1 MAKLK
6 GCKKTVAVVLAFAIC
21 ISVCVISSVLVTATA
36 EKPINVVYADDFSGS
51 SLSNDWVYM
60 AKGVATDDGNAY
72 TSEVENGLLKVNTYK
87 LGRSSI
93 AGCLYLPGKE
103 TVNQRVAVETSSLQ
117 NGDTISVYARLSKGD
132 DSNWKSL
139 KGYYARY
146 CASNGKIQ
154 LFKINTASKNDVLI
168 DSGYRSYTAGE
179 KYRLEIVVTGTQRTV
194 ISVRMIK
201 VTDTL
206 EQVVAQNTYVD
217 TDSPFTS
224 GTAGIGVAGSS
235 SSASQYAYLDN
246 FEYTSTDNVE
256 DTPKYLSHLRSVST
270 KTFGQVVTLDK
281 GAEYIFA
288 AYGSVDVAD
297 ASGYRNEPLWVE
309 YQTGANQYSSTTQ
322 RLITERS
329 AICKTADLTKA
340 QCKQNNLE
348 YSEYNVSYVTFTAG
362 IGATEGLSDSY
373 IGGKVKHVV
382 GIRVNT
388 STHLLGNY
396 SYFTLY
402 RKDDPYRTN
411 LLVNPDFKMGLYGW
425 SDTAGSYFGCTQGK
439 ETNAVSSKNG
449 YVEILTDKNNYEYY
463 EMFKNPNYEG
473 LDGDANRDNVFN
485 VCDLVYSDMGT
496 NKYYYVADYNKDG
509 QLNSSDADVIKY
521 KLASIIK
528 ESVPEVIGLD
538 NDSVDDNNFR

>member
-6 GCKKTVAVVLAFAIC
+6 SYKKLIAVVLAFAIC
-21 ISVCVISSVLVTATA
+21 LSICILSSVITGASA
-36 EKPINVVYADDFSGS
+36 EEPINLVYSDDFSS
-51 SLSNDWVYM
+51 ESLKNDWVYM
-60 AKGVATDDGNAY
+60 AKGTTTDDGKAY
-72 TSEVENGLLKVNTYK
+72 TSEIENGLLKVNTHK

-117 NGDTISVYARLSKGD
+117 NGDTICVYARLNKGD

-146 CASNGKIQ
+146 CTSNGKIQ
-154 LFKINTASKNDVLI
+154 LFKINTASSNVVLI
-168 DSGYRSYTAGE
+168 DSGYRGYTAGE
-179 KYRLEIVVTGTQRTV
+179 KYRLEIIVSGTERTV
-194 ISVRMIK
+194 ISVRLIK

-217 TDSPFTS
+217 TNSPFTS

-235 SSASQYAYLDN
+235 SSSSQYAYLDN
-246 FEYTSTDNVE
+246 FEYTSTDNVK
-256 DTPKYLSHLRSVST
+256 DTPKYLSHLRSVGT

-281 GAEYIFA
+281 GAEYVFA
-288 AYGSVDVAD
+288 AYGTVDSKD
-297 ASGYRNEPLWVE
+297 AIGYRNEPLWVE
-309 YQTGANQYSSTTQ
+309 YQTGANQYSSSTQ
-322 RLITERS
+322 RLIINRS

-340 QCKQNNLE
+340 QCKQNNLP

-362 IGATEGLSDSY
+362 KGDTEGLADSY

-382 GIRVNT
+382 GIRVDT

-396 SYFTLY
+396 SYFMLY

-411 LLVNPDFKMGLYGW
+411 LLVNPEFKMGLYGW

-439 ETNAVSSKNG
+439 ETNALSTAKG
-449 YVEILTDKNNYEYY
+449 YVSILSDKNNYEYY
-463 EMFKNPNYEG
+463 EAFKNPNYNG
-473 LDGDANRDNVFN
+473 IDGDANRDDEFN
-485 VCDLVYSDMGT
+485 VCDLVYSNVT
-496 NKYYYVADYNKDG
+496 NNKYYYIADYNKDG
-509 QLNSSDADVIKY
+509 NINSLDGDVIKL
-521 KLASIIK
+521 KLASIVK
-528 ESVPEVIGLD
+528 ESKPEVIGLD
-538 NDSVDDNNFR
+538 NDSVDDDLFR

>member
-1 MAKLK
+1 MAKIK
-6 GCKKTVAVVLAFAIC
+6 GYKKSLAVLLAFV
-21 ISVCVISSVLVTATA
+21 VCLSTCVLSSVFVGAAT
-36 EKPINVVYADDFSGS
+36 EQPINVVYSDDFSGS
-51 SLSNDWVYM
+51 TIKSDWVYM
-60 AKGVATDDGNAY
+60 AKGATTDDGKAY
-72 TSEVENGLLKVNTYK
+72 TSEIENGLLKVNTHK

-93 AGCLYLPGKE
+93 AGCMYLPGKE

-117 NGDTISVYARLSKGD
+117 NGDTICVYARLSKGD

-146 CASNGKIQ
+146 CTSNGKVQ
-154 LFKINTASKNDVLI
+154 LFKINTASSNPVLI
-168 DSGYRSYTAGE
+168 DSGYRSFTAGE
-179 KYRLEIVVTGTQRTV
+179 KYRLEIVVTGTDRTV

-217 TDSPFTS
+217 TDNPFTS

-256 DTPKYLSHLRSVST
+256 DAPKYLSHLRSIGT

-281 GAEYIFA
+281 GAEYVFA
-288 AYGSVDVAD
+288 AYGTVDVKD
-297 ASGYRNEPLWVE
+297 ATGYRNEPMWVE
-309 YQTGANQYSSTTQ
+309 YQTGSNQYSSTTQ
-322 RLITERS
+322 RLITNRS
-329 AICKTADLTKA
+329 AIQKTADLTKA
-340 QCKQNNLE
+340 QCKQSNLP

-362 IGATEGLSDSY
+362 KGATEGLADNY

-382 GIRVNT
+382 GIRIDT

-439 ETNAVSSKNG
+439 ETNAVSSANG

-463 EMFKNPNYEG
+463 EMFKNPAYEG
-473 LDGDANRDNVFN
+473 VDGDANRDSKFN

-496 NKYYYVADYNKDG
+496 NKYYYIADYNKDG
-509 QLNSSDADVIKY
+509 TLNSSDADVIKY
-521 KLASIIK
+521 KLASVIK
-528 ESVPEVIGLD
+528 ESQPEVIGLD
-538 NDSVDDNNFR
+538 NDSVDDDNFR

>member
-6 GCKKTVAVVLAFAIC
+6 SYKKLIAVVLAFAIC
-21 ISVCVISSVLVTATA
+21 LSICILSSVITGASA
-36 EKPINVVYADDFSGS
+36 EEPINVVYSDDFSS
-51 SLSNDWVYM
+51 ESLNGDWVYM
-60 AKGVATDDGNAY
+60 AKGTTTDDGKAY
-72 TSEVENGLLKVNTYK
+72 TSEIENGLLKVNTHK

-117 NGDTISVYARLSKGD
+117 NGDTICVYARLNKGD

-146 CASNGKIQ
+146 CTSNGKIQ
-154 LFKINTASKNDVLI
+154 LFKINTASSNVVLI
-168 DSGYRSYTAGE
+168 DSGYRGYTAGE
-179 KYRLEIVVTGTQRTV
+179 KYRLEIIVSGTERTV
-194 ISVRMIK
+194 ISVRLIK

-217 TDSPFTS
+217 TNSPFTS

-235 SSASQYAYLDN
+235 SSSSQYAYLDN
-246 FEYTSTDNVE
+246 FEYTSTDNVK
-256 DTPKYLSHLRSVST
+256 DTPKYLSHLRSVGT

-281 GAEYIFA
+281 GAEYVFA
-288 AYGSVDVAD
+288 AYGTVDSKD
-297 ASGYRNEPLWVE
+297 AIGYRNEPLWVE
-309 YQTGANQYSSTTQ
+309 YQTGANQYSSSTQ
-322 RLITERS
+322 RLIINRS

-340 QCKQNNLE
+340 QCKQNNLP

-362 IGATEGLSDSY
+362 KGDTEGLADSY

-382 GIRVNT
+382 GIRVDT

-396 SYFTLY
+396 SYFMLY

-411 LLVNPDFKMGLYGW
+411 LLVNPEFKMGLYGW

-439 ETNAVSSKNG
+439 ETNALSTAKG
-449 YVEILTDKNNYEYY
+449 YVSILSDKNNYEYY
-463 EMFKNPNYEG
+463 EAFKNPNYNG
-473 LDGDANRDNVFN
+473 IDGDANRDDEFN
-485 VCDLVYSDMGT
+485 VCDLVYSNIT
-496 NKYYYVADYNKDG
+496 NNKYYYIADYNKDG
-509 QLNSSDADVIKY
+509 NINSLDGDVIKL
-521 KLASIIK
+521 KLASIVK
-528 ESVPEVIGLD
+528 ESKPEVIGLD
-538 NDSVDDNNFR
+538 NDSVDDDFFR